1 MRRTFQK
8 TDELAELAKQLPMR
22 LRVGLRVEVLWAALQ
37 EGYLCITD
45 DGRWEWLLE
54 SKTLLAYFC
63 GKMWCGDTAIYSK
76 HVNGYIW
83 QSGEQQFPKKDLM
96 ALFGVRNLRTLRE
109 QRYQALLPLGWQ
121 LVENVFSEK
130 MIKKH
135 WVTVE

>member
-8 TDELAELAKQLPMR
+8 TDEVAELAKHLPMR

-37 EGYLCITD
+37 EGYLCIAD
-45 DGRWEWLLE
+45 DGSWEWLLE

-63 GKMWCGDTAIYSK
+63 GRMWCGDAAIYSNSAK
-76 HVNGYIW
+76 GYIW
-83 QSGEQQFPKKDLM
+83 QSGEQQFPRKELM

-109 QRYQALLPLGWQ
+109 QRYMALLPTGWQ

-135 WVTVE
+135 WVTVG